1 MKYVFKKRVYIL
13 AAFILDLFGAILFF
27 PFKAVKK
34 RAPSSPKKILVTRLD
49 HIGDFVS
56 TTPLFKNLKKDFPD
70 AEITV
75 LINSA
80 SKELAYRDPNID
92 KVITFSP
99 PHLAR
104 EGGSGYGEG
113 LRRVIKD
120 VRNIGF
126 DLGIDPRGDIL
137 SILIMWL
144 GRVKYRVGYGITGG
158 GFLLDKEA
166 RYNKAVPVI
175 DRNLFL
181 LSEIGVSIGDRSA
194 GVYFNDKDAAA
205 AEAIIRDAVSQ
216 IIGKTVVLHPF
227 AGAPA
232 REWTM
237 NKFQDL
243 IYRLK
248 EKGISVFLIGTKNDI
263 QPYKDVIDM
272 RGKFTLPQL
281 AYFIRRIGYFIGL
294 NSGPANIAAAL
305 GVPTVVI
312 ASGTD
317 VIRLWIPDKGNVD
330 FVSKEISCSPCET
343 KICPKEKH
351 LCMDVVSVEDVMSAI
366 DTDKIRRVEV

>member
-13 AAFILDLFGAILFF
+13 AAFILDLFGAVLFF

-34 RAPSSPKKILVTRLD
+34 QAPSNPKKILVTRLD

-56 TTPLFKNLKKDFPD
+56 TSPLFKNLKKDFPD

-75 LINSA
+75 LVNSA
-80 SKELAYRDPNID
+80 SKELAHRDPNID

-104 EGGSGYGEG
+104 GDGSGYGEG

-137 SILIMWL
+137 SIVIMWI
-144 GRVKYRVGYGITGG
+144 GRVRYIVGYGITGG

-166 RYNKAVPVI
+166 RYNKAIPVI

-181 LSEIGVSIGDRSA
+181 LSEIGISIGDRSA
-194 GVYFNDKDAAA
+194 DVYFNDKDAVA

-216 IIGKTVVLHPF
+216 IRGKAVILHPF

-232 REWTM
+232 REWM
-237 NKFQDL
+237 VDKFQDL

-248 EKGISVFLIGTKNDI
+248 EKDISTFLVGTKNDI

-317 VIRLWIPDKGNVD
+317 VIRFWIPDKNNVD
-330 FVSKEISCSPCET
+330 FINKEVSCSPCET

-351 LCMDVVSVEDVMSAI
+351 LCMDVISVEDVMNAI
-366 DTDKIRRVEV
+366 DTDKIRRVDV